1 MIYQQNKQTLTV
13 IVRGEGVTT
22 TESVDNT
29 PSKSPKEEQDE
40 AVETTSKAKGMSKRV
55 KMITGTHLVAMGIG
69 IYNTAYNYA
78 IGDIAGT
85 TGDKNY
91 AEMVS
96 RNHEVFKDVIDVGI
110 ATGMSAYYGSR
121 GGWVAG
127 IITAGIGFTTATVSK
142 VNKYLNRERDYQIE
156 TFKMNNEINY
166 ARSRANINLTNG
178 RLR

>member
-29 PSKSPKEEQDE
+29 PSTSPKEEQDE
-40 AVETTSKAKGMSKRV
+40 AIETTSKAKGMSKRV
-55 KMITGTHLVAMGIG
+55 KMITGTHIAAATIG
-69 IYNTAYNYA
+69 IISAGANYM

-96 RNHEVFKDVIDVGI
+96 RQIEIRKDFVDVAV
-110 ATGMSAYYGSR
+110 ATTMSAYYGSR

-127 IITAGIGFTTATVSK
+127 VITAGIGFTTATVSK

>member
-22 TESVDNT
+22 TENVENT
-29 PSKSPKEEQDE
+29 PDKSPKEEQDE
-40 AVETTSKAKGMSKRV
+40 TLEATSKSKGMSKRV
-55 KMITGTHLVAMGIG
+55 KMITGTHIAAATIG
-69 IYNTAYNYA
+69 IVSAGVNYM
-78 IGDIAGT
+78 IGDIAGA

-96 RNHEVFKDVIDVGI
+96 RQVEMRKDFVDVAV
-110 ATGMSAYYGSR
+110 ATTMSAYYGSR

-127 IITAGIGFTTATVSK
+127 AITAGIGFTTATVSK
-142 VNKYLNRERDYQIE
+142 VNKYANREREYQIE